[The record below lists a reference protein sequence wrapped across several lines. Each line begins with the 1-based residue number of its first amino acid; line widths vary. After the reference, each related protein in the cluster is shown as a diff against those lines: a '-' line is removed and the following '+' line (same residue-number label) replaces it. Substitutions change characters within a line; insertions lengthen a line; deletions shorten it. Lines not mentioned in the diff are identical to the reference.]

1 MLEVAKDYTK
11 REERLGSVS
20 GSERRVFNWE
30 LIFWISSLILV
41 FMAIGALATYQSFV
55 HAR

>member
-1 MLEVAKDYTK
+1 VLEVAKDYTK

>member
-1 MLEVAKDYTK
+1 MLEAAKDYTK

-20 GSERRVFNWE
+20 GNGRRVFNWE

-41 FMAIGALATYQSFV
+41 FLAIGALATY
-55 HAR
+55 